1 MIDVIKALIP
11 IINTALMCVILN
23 LINARKSRRIRQF
36 PLVVFFV
43 YINDYRHTC
52 HN

>member
-36 PLVVFFV
+36 PLV